1 MTARTTWQAIVSAMG
16 ITALI
21 LVVITYP
28 AYLAVFHSMWRPS
41 AEGSFAGYVEY
52 MMTLFVTPITLFAVC
67 ILTGS
72 TLIVRRRISD
82 VFLLFLI
89 ISAVG
94 FVGSTAGLFVNE
106 LGQDLLAYTPKMAKM
121 ASSAISAAI
130 SGGLLLGILM
140 GAKANRSG
148 ATHSNV

>member
-1 MTARTTWQAIVSAMG
+1 MTARTIWQAKFFAIG

-21 LVVITYP
+21 VIGITYP

-41 AEGSFAGYVEY
+41 AEGNFAGYVEY
-52 MMTLFVTPITLFAVC
+52 VLTLFVIPVTIFSVCTLM
-67 ILTGS
+67 GS
-72 TLIVRRRISD
+72 TLIVRRKIND

-94 FVGSTAGLFVNE
+94 FIGSTAGLFANE
-106 LGQDLLAYTPKMAKM
+106 LGQHLLAYTPKMAKI

-130 SGGLLLGILM
+130 SGGLLLGILA
-140 GAKANRSG
+140 GAKANWSG
-148 ATHSNV
+148 TTHSNA